1 MDTKKTSKREACEE
15 QILDLLAEF
24 KTKAAAIAEKAG
36 LDEDM
41 MYNTFNMGIGMVV
54 AVSPE
59 DAEKAVACFE
69 SAGDKA
75 YIIGDITSGE
85 KGVTLC

>member
-36 LDEDM
+36 LDFGEDCA
-41 MYNTFNMGIGMVV
+41 IEVV
-54 AVSPE
+54 IRKDFLSVWNNYWARPDDKRIHASRCIPRE
-59 DAEKAVACFE
+59 GRETETRHYVA
-69 SAGDKA
+69 
-75 YIIGDITSGE
+75 
-85 KGVTLC
+85 